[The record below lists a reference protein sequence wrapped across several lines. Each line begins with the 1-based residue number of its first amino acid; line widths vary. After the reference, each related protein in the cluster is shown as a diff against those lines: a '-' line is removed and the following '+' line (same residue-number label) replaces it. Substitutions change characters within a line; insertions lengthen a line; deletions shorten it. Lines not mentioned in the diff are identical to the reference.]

1 MSYVTHSNRASPGSI
16 AAVVAV
22 HAGVGAL
29 LVFGLTVSGNLP
41 EILTPIEGRN
51 IPDTPPPPPPLAPPE
66 DAVAP
71 KESANPPVFTP
82 VPKLDLKPTPPII
95 DTTDLM
101 PPPIPSWQ
109 PGRGEIVLPKPAPP
123 APTPSFEPVSARPK
137 NDPGGW
143 LSNNDYR
150 SSWARREL
158 TGVAK
163 FRLEIAANGR
173 VSNCTVTGSTG
184 HSELDAATCSLV
196 SKRARF
202 EPARGGNGEP
212 VAGSYTGSVLWQLP
226 E

>member
-1 MSYVTHSNRASPGSI
+1 MSYLTQSNRASVGSI
-16 AAVVAV
+16 AAVAAI

-29 LVFGLTVSGNLP
+29 LVFGLTVSGAMPDIITRLP
-41 EILTPIEGRN
+41 AKDIR
-51 IPDTPPPPPPLAPPE
+51 DVPPPPPPPPPPE
-66 DAVAP
+66 NTATP
-71 KESANPPVFTP
+71 KESTVPPVFTP

-95 DTTDLM
+95 DTTDLI
-101 PPPIPSWQ
+101 PPPIPSPQ

-137 NDPGGW
+137 NDPGRW

-150 SSWARREL
+150 PSWTRREL
-158 TGVAK
+158 TGLAK

>member
-1 MSYVTHSNRASPGSI
+1 MSYITQSNRTSVGTI
-16 AAVVAV
+16 AAVEDI

-29 LVFGLTVSGNLP
+29 LVFGLTVSGAMPDIITRLP
-41 EILTPIEGRN
+41 AKDIR
-51 IPDTPPPPPPLAPPE
+51 DVPPPPPSPPPPE
-66 DAVAP
+66 NTADP
-71 KESANPPVFTP
+71 KESTAPPVFTP

-95 DTTDLM
+95 DTTDLI
-101 PPPIPSWQ
+101 PPPIPSPQ
-109 PGRGEIVLPKPAPP
+109 PGRGDIVLPKPAPP
-123 APTPSFEPVSARPK
+123 APTPSFEPVPARPK
-137 NDPGGW
+137 NDPGRW

-150 SSWARREL
+150 SNWARREL
-158 TGVAK
+158 TGVAR